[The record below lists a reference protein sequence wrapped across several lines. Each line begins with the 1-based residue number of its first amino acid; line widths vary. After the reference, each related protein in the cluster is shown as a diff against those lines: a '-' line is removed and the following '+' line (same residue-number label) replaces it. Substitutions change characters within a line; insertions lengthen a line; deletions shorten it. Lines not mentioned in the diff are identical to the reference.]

1 MARVVIAPSGHGA
14 EDRCSLLIFGEG
26 EADAQR
32 FRDRA
37 SGKLSAVAE
46 LNLSE
51 PLDEILQ
58 PVRAL
63 AALAREMCELPAA

>member
-14 EDRCSLLIFGEG
+14 VDPCGLLTFAEA
-26 EADAQR
+26 EADVQR
-32 FRDRA
+32 LRVRD
-37 SGKLSAVAE
+37 SGKLSAVAA

-58 PVRAL
+58 RVRAL
-63 AALAREMCELPAA
+63 AALAREMRELPAA